1 MRTVRADPPVET
13 GELDGLAW
21 ARFAPAGGRATAGVV
36 LLHGA
41 DSRKESHF
49 DFARACAGG
58 GLAVLAFDARGHG
71 ESLGPLDGRAID
83 DVARMADLLRERA
96 GIDKV
101 GLRGS
106 SMGGYL
112 ALVAAAEARAAA
124 VVAICPA
131 SAVGLSV
138 GVRATAVRLRAWTA
152 TRSWRC
158 SARTM
163 RPRPRARSSVPLL
176 LLHAEGDEVVPVELS
191 RALHAAAPASKL
203 VVDARR
209 PPPLGPARR
218 GAAGRRGAVAGARDA
233 GPEQRTSVA
242 VRSNPYTG
250 SRDLETTGAEIAPRQ
265 PPGISRAPVVV
276 LTYR

>member
-21 ARFAPAGGRATAGVV
+21 ARFAATDRQATSGVV

-49 DFARACAGG
+49 DFARACAAG

-71 ESLGPLDGRAID
+71 ESPGPLDGRAID

-96 GIDKV
+96 GIGKV

-112 ALVAAAEARAAA
+112 ALAAAAEARAAA

-131 SAVGLSV
+131 SATGLSV
-138 GVRATAVRLRAWTA
+138 GIRAQRFGFEVDRDAVVALLKAYDETDAARALD
-152 TRSWRC
+152 
-158 SARTM
+158 
-163 RPRPRARSSVPLL
+163 VPLL
-176 LLHAEGDEVVPVELS
+176 LLHAEGDEVVPVEHS

-203 VVDARR
+203 IVVPGGHHRSVQHDAE
-209 PPPLGPARR
+209 LQG
-218 GAAGRRGAVAGARDA
+218 
-233 GPEQRTSVA
+233 VA
-242 VRSNPYTG
+242 VRW
-250 SRDLETTGAEIAPRQ
+250 L
-265 PPGISRAPVVV
+265 SRAM
-276 LTYR
+276 RG

>member
-21 ARFAPAGGRATAGVV
+21 ARFGVDGADSREATSGVV

-71 ESLGPLDGRAID
+71 ESPGPLDGRAID

-96 GIDKV
+96 NIDKV
-101 GLRGS
+101 ALRGS

-131 SAVGLSV
+131 SATGLAV
-138 GVRATAVRLRAWTA
+138 GVRGGRFDFAVDRDAVVALLKDHDETEAARALD
-152 TRSWRC
+152 
-158 SARTM
+158 
-163 RPRPRARSSVPLL
+163 VPLL
-176 LLHAEGDEVVPVELS
+176 LLHAEGDEVVPVDLS

-203 VVDARR
+203 VVVPGGHHRSVQHDAE
-209 PPPLGPARR
+209 LQG
-218 GAAGRRGAVAGARDA
+218 
-233 GPEQRTSVA
+233 VA
-242 VRSNPYTG
+242 VRW
-250 SRDLETTGAEIAPRQ
+250 LH
-265 PPGISRAPVVV
+265 RAM
-276 LTYR
+276 RG

>member
-1 MRTVRADPPVET
+1 MT
-13 GELDGLAW
+13 AW
-21 ARFAPAGGRATAGVV
+21 HGRDSRPRGPIPAATAGVV

-71 ESLGPLDGRAID
+71 ESPGALDGRAID

-96 GIDKV
+96 GMDAV

-131 SAVGLSV
+131 SAA
-138 GVRATAVRLRAWTA
+138 RACDAA
-152 TRSWRC
+152 
-158 SARTM
+158 SARSGFGFAVDRDGVVALLGAHDETDAA
-163 RPRPRARSSVPLL
+163 RALDVPLL
-176 LLHAEGDEVVPVELS
+176 LLHAEGDEVVPVEHS

-203 VVDARR
+203 IVTPGGHHRSVQHDAE
-209 PPPLGPARR
+209 LQG
-218 GAAGRRGAVAGARDA
+218 
-233 GPEQRTSVA
+233 VA
-242 VRSNPYTG
+242 VRWLTRAMRG
-250 SRDLETTGAEIAPRQ
+250 S
-265 PPGISRAPVVV
+265 S
-276 LTYR
+276 

>member
-21 ARFAPAGGRATAGVV
+21 ARFAPARSESHLPTSGVV

-71 ESLGPLDGRAID
+71 ESPGPLDGRTID

-138 GVRATAVRLRAWTA
+138 GVRAQRFGFAVDRDAVVALLGAHDETEA
-152 TRSWRC
+152 
-158 SARTM
+158 ARTLE
-163 RPRPRARSSVPLL
+163 VPLL

-191 RALHAAAPASKL
+191 RALHEAAPASKL
-203 VVDARR
+203 VVGPGGHHRSIQHDAE
-209 PPPLGPARR
+209 LQG
-218 GAAGRRGAVAGARDA
+218 
-233 GPEQRTSVA
+233 VA
-242 VRSNPYTG
+242 VRW
-250 SRDLETTGAEIAPRQ
+250 LV
-265 PPGISRAPVVV
+265 RAMQQQ
-276 LTYR
+276 T